1 MLTSPPASLGF
12 PVASLVMARIRS
24 ASHAA
29 KAASAPKKTAL
40 RIVFTRIAS
49 IGANEVMRRFAA
61 MRHVKS
67 HRAGSAFVA
76 FGFAVAMMGTT
87 LPTPLYPLYDRAFD
101 LAAVLTPVI
110 FATYAFGVVATLLFF
125 GYLSDEIGRR
135 PVMVAAL
142 CLSAASAVTFLLA
155 HGLTALL
162 IGRVLS
168 GLSAGIASG
177 TATAWLVDLAGRRG
191 KQHATLLAVAANIGG
206 LALGPLVAGLLAGL
220 APAPLRLPFVV
231 NLALLAPAL
240 LGVLVAPE
248 TLAVNDRHIKLRM
261 QNMRVPPEVADI
273 FPPAAIVGVCAFA
286 VAGVFSAVAPEFL
299 GNELGDKSPVRARPA
314 GVSVLRD
321 VRVGAADRQSDPE
334 ASRARRR
341 VRRPDRRSGIA
352 RGGAG
357 GAVDAAAVSCR
368 PPSRASARGSRS
380 ASASAPSTRRSATSG
395 ARPTPPISSSSTA
408 GSRFRSSGSVSW
420 RCPSAWSPRVFCS
433 AASSASACSVFSTR

>member
-1 MLTSPPASLGF
+1 MFAG
-12 PVASLVMARIRS
+12 
-24 ASHAA
+24 
-29 KAASAPKKTAL
+29 
-40 RIVFTRIAS
+40 
-49 IGANEVMRRFAA
+49 MRP
-61 MRHVKS
+61 VKS

-87 LPTPLYPLYDRAFD
+87 LPTPLYPLYDRAFGV
-101 LAAVLTPVI
+101 APVLTPVI
-110 FATYAFGVVATLLFF
+110 FATYALGVVATLLFF

-135 PVMVAAL
+135 PVMAAAL
-142 CLSAASAVTFLLA
+142 CLSAASAVTFLFA

-299 GNELGDKSPVRARPA
+299 GNELGDKSPVRAGLLVFLFFAMSASGQLTVNLIPKRL
-314 GVSVLRD
+314 GLVVGCVVLI
-321 VRVGAADRQSDPE
+321 VGLGLLAA
-334 ASRARRR
+334 ALAAR
-341 VRRPDRRSGIA
+341 STLLLFLS
-352 RGGAG
+352 
-357 GAVDAAAVSCR
+357 AAVSGLGQGLPVGFGLGAINEKVGNKR
-368 PPSRASARGSRS
+368 GETDSAYFVLLYCGV
-380 ASASAPSTRRSATSG
+380 ALPVVGVGFVALPVG
-395 ARPTPPISSSSTA
+395 MVTA
-408 GSRFRSSGSVSW
+408 GLLFCGIVGLCVLGVLYALRRQSV
-420 RCPSAWSPRVFCS
+420 RHGP
-433 AASSASACSVFSTR
+433 